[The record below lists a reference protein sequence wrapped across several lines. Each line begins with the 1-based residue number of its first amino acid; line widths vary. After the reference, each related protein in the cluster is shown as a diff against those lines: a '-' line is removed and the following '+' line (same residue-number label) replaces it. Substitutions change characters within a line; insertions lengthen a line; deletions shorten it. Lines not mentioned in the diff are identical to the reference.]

1 MSNEAAVLERRPAAA
16 IVDRTRVRLAAAFA
30 AVFCLLAVGC
40 ASSSTVPSAASAG
53 DQPKKFIVML
63 EGSNFIFDNGGKP
76 TRLGFVTTRHIV
88 ARTAEEAESRAIQQI
103 REDPT
108 LSDSIVNASSNPPR
122 IEVTRHFEVESF
134 ASDRSPDLG
143 YIFYE
148 DRRSR

>member
-1 MSNEAAVLERRPAAA
+1 MSNEAAPLERRPGAA
-16 IVDRTRVRLAAAFA
+16 ILDRDSWRLAAAIA
-30 AVFCLLAVGC
+30 AVGCLLAVGC
-40 ASSSTVPSAASAG
+40 AGSPTSPSAASAG

-63 EGSNFIFDNGGKP
+63 EGSNFIFDDGGRP
-76 TRLGFVTTRHIV
+76 ARLGFVTTLHIV
-88 ARTAEEAESRAIQQI
+88 ARTAEEAESRAIRQV

-108 LSDSIVNASSNPPR
+108 LNDSIVNARSNPPR

-134 ASDRSPDLG
+134 TSDRSADLG